1 VSARQRPETDAAV
14 WGARLVVGLATFW
27 TFVLALGASWLLE
40 RTGWVGG
47 ATFPWVLR
55 VLTAGAT
62 VAAFLASPRLARRV
76 GPRALAPLA
85 VAAGLSLAVFLAFLF
100 LALSNRLGA

>member
-1 VSARQRPETDAAV
+1 MSGQRPPETDAAA
-14 WGARLVVGLATFW
+14 WAARLVVGLATFW

-47 ATFPWVLR
+47 ATFPWALR
-55 VLTAGAT
+55 FLTAGAT
-62 VAAFLASPRLARRV
+62 VAAFLASPRLGRRV

-85 VAAGLSLAVFLAFLF
+85 VAAGLSLAVLVAFLF
-100 LALSNRLGA
+100 LALSHRLSS